1 MLRVALRGI
10 GAHPVRFLLTMLAV
24 ALGIAFVAGT
34 FALRTML
41 SSTFTDIVETS
52 MLGDAYVRG
61 ADRAPGET
69 SVGGEAS
76 EARNQVPI
84 GLADVVA
91 GVSGVTAALPD
102 LSGPVVLVGADGTAV
117 QSTQAPSFALVLYP
131 QTRGVDVIDGRLP
144 ENAGEVALEHSTLD
158 ASGLAVGDATT
169 IVLGGQL
176 QDVVVVGDVDAV
188 APTAGAT
195 LVYLDP
201 ATGRA
206 LFAPDGMV
214 STIAVYGERGLS
226 ETALRDRVEPVVR
239 DAAPADAPAQA
250 VTGDDARA
258 ESRAAIEAILGF
270 ILTFLLVFAGIS
282 LFVGAFII
290 ANTFSMSVRQ
300 RTREFAL
307 LRAVG
312 ASPTQV
318 LVSIL
323 VQAAVIGVIGA
334 ALGIAGGLA
343 LVEVL
348 RRVLESMGM
357 TLTGNIPLNA
367 STVAISLVV
376 GTLVS
381 LVAAFVPARRAA
393 LVPPVEAM
401 RDETTAPE
409 RPLRLRAAVGAALGL
424 LGVAGVLVAVW
435 RPEADRAPQLLGYG
449 AAGVVIGVL
458 LLSPVIARAS
468 IGALALPFVAW
479 IKPVGRLARGNV
491 VRNPRRT
498 ASTAGALMIGMA
510 LVGAAA
516 VIAASTTASTQ
527 AIVAREATTDYI
539 LSTPASGSI
548 PADAVAAVRALPD
561 VAAADAFYAGQALV
575 RGPGDNPE
583 DQSSVLLAGI
593 DPATI
598 GRSLRVEQV
607 DGNLRTT
614 LEDGEVAV
622 QRGAARDEGWQVGD
636 RLTLTGGSGAQE
648 LRIGAIIDSSAIP
661 APLVV
666 SPDVFD
672 ALVPSVERTI
682 PTVFVTATPGAD
694 LGELRD
700 QLTLAVRPYVIV
712 SVLDTDQFVA
722 GLADQV
728 NQVLVILYALLGLSI
743 VIAVLGIVNTLALS
757 VIERTRE
764 IGLLRA
770 VGLGRLQLAGTV
782 TVESILTAVFGT
794 VVGLAVGVALASA
807 MPTVFADDGLTDLAV
822 PWASLLGMVLLAIVV
837 GVLAAVW
844 PGVRAARLPVLDA
857 VSYE

>member
-61 ADRAPGET
+61 ADRAPGEST
-69 SVGGEAS
+69 VGGETS
-76 EARNQVPI
+76 DARNQVPI
-84 GLADVVA
+84 GLADVVT
-91 GVSGVTAALPD
+91 GVDGVTAALPD

-117 QSTQAPSFALVLYP
+117 QSTQAPSFAVVLYP
-131 QTRGVDVIDGRLP
+131 QSRGVDVVAGRLP
-144 ENAGEVALEHSTLD
+144 EQPGEVALEHSTLE
-158 ASGLAVGDATT
+158 ASGLAVGDTT
-169 IVLGGQL
+169 TVVLGGAL
-176 QDVVVVGDVDAV
+176 QSVEVVGDVDAV
-188 APTAGAT
+188 SSAAGAT

-214 STIAVYGERGLS
+214 STIAVYGERDLS
-226 ETALRDRVEPVVR
+226 ESALTDRIAPVVR

-258 ESRAAIEAILGF
+258 ESRAAVEAILGF
-270 ILTFLLVFAGIS
+270 VLTFLLVFAAIS

-290 ANTFSMSVRQ
+290 ANTFAMSVRQ

-323 VQAAVIGVIGA
+323 LQAAVIGVIGA

-357 TLTGNIPLNA
+357 TLTGSIPLNA
-367 STVAISLVV
+367 STVAISLGV

-401 RDETTAPE
+401 RDESTAPE
-409 RPLRLRAAVGAALGL
+409 RPLRLRAVVGAVLAL
-424 LGVAGVLVAVW
+424 LGAAGVLAAVW
-435 RPEADRAPQLLGYG
+435 RPEADGAPQLLGYG
-449 AAGVVIGVL
+449 AAGVVLGML
-458 LLSPVIARAS
+458 LLALVIARAS
-468 IGALALPFVAW
+468 IGTLATPFVAW

-498 ASTAGALMIGMA
+498 ANTAGALMIGMA

-539 LSTPASGSI
+539 LSTPASGTI
-548 PADAVAAVRALPD
+548 PTDALTAVRALPD

-575 RGPGDNPE
+575 RGPQGDE
-583 DQSSVLLAGI
+583 SGVLIAGI

-598 GRSLRVEQV
+598 GRSLQVEEV
-607 DGNLRTT
+607 KGSLRDT
-614 LEDGEVAV
+614 LEEGEVAV
-622 QRGAARDEGWQVGD
+622 QRGPAEDEGWQVGD
-636 RLTLTGGSGAQE
+636 RITLTGGSGSRE
-648 LRIGAIIDSSAIP
+648 LRVGAVIDSSAIP
-661 APLVV
+661 SPLVV
-666 SPDVFD
+666 SPEVFD
-672 ALVPSVERTI
+672 SLVPAVERAI
-682 PTVFVTATPGAD
+682 PTVFVTAAPGAD
-694 LGELRD
+694 VEGLRA
-700 QLTLAVRPYVIV
+700 QLTEAVRPYLVV
-712 SVLDTDQFVA
+712 SVLDTEQFVA

-782 TVESILTAVFGT
+782 TIESILTAVFGT
-794 VVGLAVGVALASA
+794 VVGLAVGVALAAA

-822 PWASLLGMVLLAIVV
+822 PWLSLLGMVLLAIVV
-837 GVLAAVW
+837 GVLAALW
-844 PGVRAARLPVLDA
+844 PGLRAARLPVLDA